1 MKVLTGG
8 ENKMMFK
15 NTPNSQGSAGAE
27 KSKKIPGLP
36 KIGWKIKTTF
46 AALAILLLIA
56 GTVQTVIT
64 IGAFFDTY
72 KIVRHTVIEL
82 KINPPFTIEERELIS
97 PITPEATS
105 SAKVE
110 EPKEQTFNIV
120 SVVHAQES
128 VASETDYKHIASF
141 IRMRESSNG
150 KPTNDRTALHNKCAA
165 KGMTNEYGYNPQA
178 VHCFP
183 DEATAQ
189 NKIVSWFQ
197 EKTETMTLATALCFY
212 NTGTKLSDC
221 KYYQDYLAFT
231 LK

>member
-1 MKVLTGG
+1 MKVLTKN
-8 ENKMMFK
+8 ENKIMFK
-15 NTPNSQGSAGAE
+15 NTTDTQSNRKIE
-27 KSKKIPGLP
+27 NFKKSFALP
-36 KIGWKIKTTF
+36 KVGWKIKTTF
-46 AALAILLLIA
+46 AALVILLLIA

-72 KIVRHTVIEL
+72 KIVPHSIIKLE
-82 KINPPFTIEERELIS
+82 INPPFTIQIRELIS
-97 PITPEATS
+97 PIVPDATS
-105 SAKVE
+105 SAEVE
-110 EPKEQTFNIV
+110 EQTLNLAPLTIESLASGADFKNI
-120 SVVHAQES
+120 
-128 VASETDYKHIASF
+128 TSF

-150 KPTNDRTALHNKCAA
+150 KPTNDPTALHNKCAA

-189 NKIVSWFQ
+189 NKIVSWFK